1 MRITCLA
8 VGWLET
14 NCYLVRGED
23 SSEGLIVDPGGE
35 PDRIVRACREET
47 LEPVYTVNT
56 HAHPDHTGADREVKE
71 AFPGAEL
78 CIGADELEL
87 LALASGSLPFMVRAD
102 AGPPEPDVLLEDGQ
116 QLRAGGRV
124 LRVIETPGHS
134 PGSICLLIED
144 EDPPIVFCGDL
155 IFEGGVGRTDLPGGS
170 TEELKRSIEERIF
183 TLPGETILL
192 PGHEGATTVG
202 AEKRRGVVSAL

>member
-8 VGWLET
+8 VGRLET

-23 SSEGLIVDPGGE
+23 APEGLIVDPGGE
-35 PDRIVRACREET
+35 PDRIVRACREEG
-47 LEPVYTVNT
+47 LEPLYIVNT
-56 HAHPDHTGADREVKE
+56 HAHPDHTGADGEVKE
-71 AFPGAEL
+71 AFPQAEL
-78 CIGADELEL
+78 CIGANDMELH
-87 LALASGSLPFMVRAD
+87 ALASGSPSFMVGAE

-116 QLRAGGRV
+116 ELRAGGCV

-134 PGSICLLIED
+134 PGSICLLVED
-144 EDPPIVFCGDL
+144 EDPPTVFCGDL
-155 IFEGGVGRTDLPGGS
+155 IFEGDVGRTDLPGGS

-183 TLPGETILL
+183 TLPDETILL